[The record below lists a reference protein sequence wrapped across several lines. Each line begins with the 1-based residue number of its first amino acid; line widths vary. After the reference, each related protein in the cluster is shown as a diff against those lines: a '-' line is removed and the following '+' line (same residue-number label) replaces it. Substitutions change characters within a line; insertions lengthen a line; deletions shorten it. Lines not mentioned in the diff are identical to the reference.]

1 MYCWNGPNWKLS
13 RPSLIE
19 FEMKEKNPMQ
29 DASSNAPSTMETI
42 DVAIPAIANPER
54 DFLFDVIPMIN
65 PMIPSRIEIGDRKY
79 VNVKISPR
87 IPSIIEAIAGPLTE
101 LFRVA
106 TLFFS

>member
-29 DASSNAPSTMETI
+29 DASSNAPNTMETI

-101 LFRVA
+101 LLRVA